1 MANYWTNFARNGD
14 PNGGS
19 EYRWDPWPAS
29 YLEVK
34 KRWDAPAQV
43 KPGAEYM
50 TWNDVGNWR
59 DDSPGPLKTKND
71 LCEVWESQIEPL
83 YDHALPGTSVLA
95 P

>member
-1 MANYWTNFARNGD
+1 
-14 PNGGS
+14 
-19 EYRWDPWPAS
+19 
-29 YLEVK
+29 
-34 KRWDAPAQV
+34 
-43 KPGAEYM
+43 M